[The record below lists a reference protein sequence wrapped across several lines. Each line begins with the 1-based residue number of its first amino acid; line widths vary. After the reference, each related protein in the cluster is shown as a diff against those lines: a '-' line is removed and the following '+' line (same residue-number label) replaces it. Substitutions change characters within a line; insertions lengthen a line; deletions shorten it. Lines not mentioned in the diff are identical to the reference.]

1 MEDAL
6 GSPRSLLVLGG
17 TSDIGRATARA
28 LVGGRTR
35 TVILAGRDE
44 EGLRRTGDE
53 LAALGAKSVET
64 ARFDAL
70 DTASHEAFVTEVF
83 SRDDD
88 IDVVLMA
95 VGVLGDQAV
104 AERDPVAALEI
115 VRTNYV
121 GPVSLMVPVAR
132 RLLEQGHG
140 TLVVLSSVAAERPRK
155 ANFVYGS
162 SKAGL
167 DAFATGLGDSL
178 AGSGVRV
185 LVVRPGFVH
194 TKMTAGL
201 RAGPFSTTPDVVA
214 AAIVDALRE
223 GRETIW
229 VPPILRWVFS
239 LLRHLPRSLFRR
251 IPM

>member
-1 MEDAL
+1 MEDAFGL
-6 GSPRSLLVLGG
+6 PDTLLVLGG

-28 LVGGRTR
+28 LVSERAR
-35 TVILAGRDE
+35 TVILAGRE
-44 EGLRRTGDE
+44 EERLRRAGDE

-64 ARFDAL
+64 AHFDAL
-70 DTASHEAFVTEVF
+70 DTDSHEAFVADLF
-83 SRDDD
+83 SREGD
-88 IDVVLMA
+88 IDAVLVA

-115 VRTNYV
+115 ARTNYV
-121 GPVSLMVPVAR
+121 GPVSLMVPIAR
-132 RLLEQGHG
+132 RLVEQGHG

-155 ANFVYGS
+155 SNFVYGS

-178 AGSGVRV
+178 AGTGVRV

-194 TKMTAGL
+194 TRMTAGR
-201 RAGPFSTTPDVVA
+201 RAGPFSTRPEVVA
-214 AAIVDALRE
+214 DAIVGALRE

-239 LLRHLPRSLFRR
+239 VLRHLPRALFRR
-251 IPM
+251 IPL